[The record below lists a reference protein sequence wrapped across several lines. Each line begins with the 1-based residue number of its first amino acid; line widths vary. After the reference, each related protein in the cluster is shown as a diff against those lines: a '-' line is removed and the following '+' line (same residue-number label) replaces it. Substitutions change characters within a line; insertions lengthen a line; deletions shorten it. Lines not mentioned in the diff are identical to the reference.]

1 MSRFSPGGLLGHPG
15 LSPASNGGPHLPHI
29 KADLDSSSSNH
40 RPSHNNH
47 RGGGGEK
54 ESKFFNFDYQ
64 YQQYY
69 SLFGHFMYVFIIQGA
84 QLGILT
90 WFKIYRMGDPI
101 KPRKVFIILLFI
113 YLYRQKEGE
122 PHQEATQRVYALHE
136 RNASRG
142 ASRMYA

>member
-1 MSRFSPGGLLGHPG
+1 
-15 LSPASNGGPHLPHI
+15 
-29 KADLDSSSSNH
+29 
-40 RPSHNNH
+40 
-47 RGGGGEK
+47 
-54 ESKFFNFDYQ
+54 
-64 YQQYY
+64 
-69 SLFGHFMYVFIIQGA
+69 
-84 QLGILT
+84 
-90 WFKIYRMGDPI
+90 MGDPI

>member
-69 SLFGHFMYVFIIQGA
+69 SLFGHLCIYLSIIQGV
-84 QLGILT
+84 QLGIFT
-90 WFKIYRMGDPI
+90 
-101 KPRKVFIILLFI
+101 
-113 YLYRQKEGE
+113 
-122 PHQEATQRVYALHE
+122 
-136 RNASRG
+136 
-142 ASRMYA
+142 